1 MKGAQRIV
9 AFASLRH
16 KVNHPAGQGIYVFN
30 NEEHLLPLF
39 EVEAPAGGYY

>member
-1 MKGAQRIV
+1 MQGAQRIV

-16 KVNHPAGQGIYVFN
+16 KVNHLSRGQGIYVFT

-39 EVEAPAGGYY
+39 EVATPV